1 MHIHLLAV
9 GTRMPAWADAAY
21 SEFARRLPPECRLRL
36 TEIAPGPRSKAGD
49 AVRAMAVEA
58 ERLRAALPKN
68 ARVIALEQGG
78 RECTSEDLA
87 QQLQRWLQD
96 GRDVVLLIGGPDG
109 LSADIRERAESALS
123 LSRMTLPHALARVVI
138 AEQLYRAW
146 SILKNHPYHR
156 A

>member
-1 MHIHLLAV
+1 MRIHLLAV

-21 SEFARRLPPECRLRL
+21 EDFSRRLPPECRLEL
-36 TEIAPGPRSKAGD
+36 KEIAPGRRSKADD
-49 AVRAMAVEA
+49 AARAMAAEA

-78 RECTSEDLA
+78 RECSSEDLA
-87 QQLQRWLQD
+87 RQLQRWLQD
-96 GRDVVLLIGGPDG
+96 GRDVALLIGGPDG
-109 LSADIRERAESALS
+109 LAPDIRGRAESGLS

-146 SILKNHPYHR
+146 TILKNHPYHR